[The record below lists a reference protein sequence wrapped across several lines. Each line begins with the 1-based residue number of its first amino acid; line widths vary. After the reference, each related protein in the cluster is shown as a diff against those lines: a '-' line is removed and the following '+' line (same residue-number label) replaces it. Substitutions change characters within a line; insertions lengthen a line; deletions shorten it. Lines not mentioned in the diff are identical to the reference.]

1 MHRKCECLCVPLS
14 TPCMFPGFVLSSGH
28 VTYEGAGSDQT
39 PEAAGCSVLVT
50 SRSARGQ
57 ARCELFLP
65 SPKPSFLSHAKC
77 LMRVPGMGEYW
88 GWKPSCWRSCQCRMS
103 LWAAPGPKA
112 FWNSSTVHL
121 VRLKDQEVWCSPED
135 RWIQI
140 LFGYSVTNPSVSATG
155 WIGMMSFV
163 SSL

>member
-1 MHRKCECLCVPLS
+1 MHRKCECLCGPLS

-88 GWKPSCWRSCQCRMS
+88 GWKPRLLEKLSMQDESLGSPRSQG
-103 LWAAPGPKA
+103 L
-112 FWNSSTVHL
+112 FEQL
-121 VRLKDQEVWCSPED
+121 YSPS
-135 RWIQI
+135 
-140 LFGYSVTNPSVSATG
+140 G
-155 WIGMMSFV
+155 
-163 SSL
+163 